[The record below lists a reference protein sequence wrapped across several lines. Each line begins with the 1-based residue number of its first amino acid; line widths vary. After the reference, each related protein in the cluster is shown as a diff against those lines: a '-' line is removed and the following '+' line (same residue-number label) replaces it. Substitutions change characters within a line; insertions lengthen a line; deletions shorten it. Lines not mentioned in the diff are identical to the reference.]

1 MYHVRIREH
10 IMIAHS
16 LKNKAFGPAQNK
28 HGATYVVD
36 VTFYSKKLNAV
47 NVVIDIG
54 LAHGVLKEILAPL
67 NYGDLDEIEEFKNQL
82 TTTEFLAKHIH
93 DRVKVAVKNEFSGTL
108 EVVLGESHVAW
119 AGYKGG

>member
-1 MYHVRIREH
+1 MYYVKIRDH

-36 VTFYSKKLNAV
+36 VTFYSEKLNAV

-54 LAHGVLKEILAPL
+54 LAHDVLKEVLAPI
-67 NYGDLDEIEEFKNQL
+67 NYADLDELHDFANQL
-82 TTTEFLAKHIH
+82 TTTEFLAKYIH
-93 DRVKVAVKNEFSGTL
+93 DRIKVSVRNEFSGSI

-119 AGYKGG
+119 AGYKGT